1 MKILYG
7 VQATGNGHIARS
19 RIMAKK
25 LKAHNVDVTFL
36 FSGRP
41 KEKLFDME
49 SFGDYMHR
57 QGLTFVV
64 ENGKVNYLATAV
76 NNNIAAFIYD
86 LYSLSLDEFDL
97 IITDFE
103 PVTAWAAKLRR
114 KPTIGIGHQY
124 AFGKNTPKAGKN
136 FIADVVMKYFAPAK
150 KNMGL
155 HWAPFDD
162 TILPPIID
170 VNLVS
175 KAEENKI
182 LVYLPFENQR
192 KVTDLL
198 KQFPNKHFIQYSP
211 DVINFEDKNIS
222 LRTTCYAG
230 FKKDLCSAS
239 GVISNS
245 GFELISECLHLGL
258 PVLVKPLQ
266 GQMEQEANALALEQL
281 QYATVMRTLDYDII
295 NNWLNVLPKEQKNV
309 QQKTP
314 DVAEDIVTWL
324 LSSQKS
330 STQALAAT
338 LWQKYQS

>member
-1 MKILYG
+1 MNEINPDDAFLLALLMDANQSANGWQEFLETFRQHFNLHSCHLYIE
-7 VQATGNGHIARS
+7 NRKARS
-19 RIMAKK
+19 PYFHYWAGIE
-25 LKAHNVDVTFL
+25 D
-36 FSGRP
+36 S
-41 KEKLFDME
+41 EI
-49 SFGDYMHR
+49 SR
-57 QGLTFVV
+57 Q
-64 ENGKVNYLATAV
+64 EN
-76 NNNIAAFIYD
+76 I
-86 LYSLSLDEFDL
+86 E
-97 IITDFE
+97 
-103 PVTAWAAKLRR
+103 
-114 KPTIGIGHQY
+114 
-124 AFGKNTPKAGKN
+124 KN

-150 KNMGL
+150 MHMGL

-192 KVTDLL
+192 KVTVLL
-198 KQFPNKHFIQYSP
+198 KQFTDKHFIQYSP
-211 DVINFEDKNIS
+211 DVINFEDENVS

-281 QYATVMRTLDYDII
+281 QYSTVMRTLDYDII
-295 NNWLNVLPKEQKNV
+295 NEWINALSKEQKTV
-309 QQKTP
+309 KQKTP
-314 DVAEDIVTWL
+314 DVAQEIVTWL
-324 LSSQKS
+324 LSSQES